1 MWTWLLNPKNLLIAI
16 LIVGCVVLALFGLWW
31 RAASAVSASKAEK
44 AKVEAA
50 ELKSQVEEYQK
61 DMFLIKAHAERLQQI
76 SSEAAVVRDA
86 IGKIQRRELTD
97 EEAAVAAAISARFI
111 GVLKARGGEIL
122 SKSDKAGAD

>member
-1 MWTWLLNPKNLLIAI
+1 MH
-16 LIVGCVVLALFGLWW
+16 
-31 RAASAVSASKAEK
+31 RAGS
-44 AKVEAA
+44 
-50 ELKSQVEEYQK
+50 SQVEEYQK

-122 SKSDKAGAD
+122 PKPDKAGAD